1 MLTHRHHTL
10 IALATM
16 SFALTPRETA
26 VAQETHMHTAPTIQ
40 IPGSIQAEHEEIH
53 NSLIEATRIVGRV
66 GVAAKALAA
75 VLHPHFVREEQVALP
90 PLALLA
96 PLSRGEMPEGTASVL
111 AMSDT
116 LRAELPAMLEE
127 HKRIRA
133 AVVELRKVASA
144 VGDEKTVR
152 LADQL
157 AHHALTEEEVMYP
170 AAILVGD
177 LIRARQSGGCCQKR
191 TLNHHGAKE

>member
-1 MLTHRHHTL
+1 MIAHRHFPL
-10 IALATM
+10 IAL
-16 SFALTPRETA
+16 SSVFLALLPRETA
-26 VAQETHMHTAPTIQ
+26 IAQESHMHTAVRTAAKVQ
-40 IPGSIQAEHEEIH
+40 IPGSIRAEHEEIH
-53 NSLIEATRIVGRV
+53 ASLIEATRVAGPV

-96 PLSRGEMPEGTASVL
+96 PLSRGEMPEGAATVL

-116 LRAELPAMLEE
+116 LRAELPTMLEE

-133 AVVELRKVASA
+133 AVAELGRVARA
-144 VGDEKTVR
+144 VGAAKYER
-152 LADQL
+152 LAEQL
-157 AHHALTEEEVMYP
+157 AQHALTEEEVLYP

-177 LIRARQSGGCCQKR
+177 LLRAR
-191 TLNHHGAKE
+191 HHGHHCR

>member
-1 MLTHRHHTL
+1 MIIHRRFQL
-10 IALATM
+10 IALVGM
-16 SFALTPRETA
+16 SLAFAPRGTA
-26 VAQETHMHTAPTIQ
+26 LAQEAHMHNAANVQ
-40 IPGSIQAEHEEIH
+40 IPASIRAEHQEIH
-53 NSLIEATRIVGRV
+53 GSLIEATRVAGPIGI
-66 GVAAKALAA
+66 AAKALAD

-96 PLSRGEMPEGTASVL
+96 PLARGEMPEGTASVL

-133 AVVELRKVASA
+133 AVAELGKVARA
-144 VGDEKTVR
+144 AGNAKYER

-157 AHHALTEEEVMYP
+157 VQHALTEEEVLYP

-177 LIRARQSGGCCQKR
+177 LLRAHHPGGKCHKQQSATKVAGS
-191 TLNHHGAKE
+191 